1 MLSLPLENAQNNAIS
16 GTLSRGGSPTWVGP
30 TDPTATDLLIVTVGW
45 NVVDLLLDNLRT
57 LQHSVGAFS
66 ARVVVVDNAS
76 HDQTVERVQ
85 AECPWVTVI
94 ANTENRGFAAACNQ
108 GMLAGRSRHVLLLNP
123 DMRVEPDALAR
134 LIDYADTHPDVGVI
148 SGKLTHEDG
157 SLIQSVRRFPD
168 FISQFV
174 IMSQLEKVF
183 PSLTKRYHARD
194 LDLYQE
200 QAVDSVRGSLFLLT
214 ERAMRVLGGLDERYF
229 IWFEEVDYC
238 RRAKLHGL
246 KVMHVPAVRAFDAIG
261 RSFAQRDVFWK
272 QQQFTRSM
280 VTYFTLWAPWWQSN
294 VLRSFRLINLTAAWL
309 VVRLK
314 RV

>member
-1 MLSLPLENAQNNAIS
+1 MTSLASENVANNEFT
-16 GTLSRGGSPTWVGP
+16 GTLSRGGFPTWVLPHDPSP
-30 TDPTATDLLIVTVGW
+30 TDVIVVTVGW
-45 NVVDLLLDNLRT
+45 NVADLLVENLQA
-57 LQHSVGAFS
+57 LGKSVGAYS
-66 ARVVVVDNAS
+66 VRMVVVDNFSA
-76 HDQTVERVQ
+76 DQMVERVR
-85 AECPWVTVI
+85 AEFPWVTVI
-94 ANTENRGFAAACNQ
+94 ANTENRGFGAACNQ

-123 DMRVEPDALAR
+123 DMRVEPDTIAR
-134 LIDYADTHPDVGVI
+134 LIDYADMHPEVGVI

-157 SLIQSVRRFPD
+157 SIIQSVRRFPD
-168 FISQFV
+168 FVSQFV

-194 LDLYQE
+194 LDLNQE
-200 QAVDSVRGSLFLLT
+200 QEVDSVRGSLFLIT
-214 ERAMRVLGGLDERYF
+214 ERANRVLGGIDERYF

-246 KVMHVPAVRAFDAIG
+246 KVMHVPSVRAFDAIG

-294 VLRSFRLINLTAAWL
+294 VLRAFRLINLAAAWF